1 MIRPALSLIV
11 CPAFATAGVNLIA
24 NGSFEQPQF
33 TAQTTD
39 GFPYYFYGLVGENAI
54 DNWTHP
60 GNFVVLRNRAPF
72 WVASDGE
79 QYIELQSGFNPFI
92 EQAVSTVAGERYTL
106 SFDYAAQGGPNG
118 ADDALTILWGN
129 EVVSTVDLDDDNTD
143 QLEWSR
149 YSFTVTA
156 SADLT
161 TLRFED
167 AFAGAGFI
175 GPLLDKVE
183 LIVVPAPA
191 AVLALALAAAPLRRR
206 R

>member
-1 MIRPALSLIV
+1 MIRSAFALIV
-11 CPAFATAGVNLIA
+11 CPAVATAGVNLIA

-39 GFPYYFYGLVGENAI
+39 GLPYYFYGLVGENAI
-54 DNWTHP
+54 DHWTHP

-92 EQAVSTVAGERYTL
+92 EQTVSTVVGQQYIL
-106 SFDYAAQGGPNG
+106 SFDYASQAGSNG
-118 ADDALTILWGN
+118 ADDALRVVWDG
-129 EVVSTVDLDDDNTD
+129 EMVSTVDLDDDNVN
-143 QLEWSR
+143 QIEWRR
-149 YSFTVTA
+149 YSFSVTA
-156 SADLT
+156 SAELT

-167 AFAGAGFI
+167 AFAGLGFI
-175 GPLLDKVE
+175 GPLLDNVE
-183 LIVVPAPA
+183 LVVIPAPTATLALFLA
-191 AVLALALAAAPLRRR
+191 AVPLRRR